1 MSALLKSRRA
11 FPKFP
16 KLRQFVFFTV
26 FIYYHF
32 PFLLTLAIKNT
43 IVRTRISAFLLSIVF
58 SNFNKKMVRSTHP
71 THLLAEGVQGSMY
84 RPHQA
89 ILFSCLLTLFS
100 LVCGCTW
107 LDGSIMRSQS
117 PDESPPDKH
126 ETRLIGDYA
135 VPFGLYPVRVEY
147 VGLVTGVNGTGSDP
161 APSPRREALIDEMQ
175 TRGVTEPN
183 TILASGNTSLVLVQG
198 FLRPGIQKGDRFD
211 VEVRVPGQSETTSLR
226 GGYLLETRLTELA
239 ELGNQIHQGKL
250 LAKAEGAVLVDPLA
264 DPKTDRVL
272 ACRGRVLGGGVALK
286 PRSLGL
292 VLKPDHQSV
301 MNSSRIANAV
311 NRRFHSF
318 QNGIK
323 IGVAKAKTEE
333 YIELAVHP
341 RYKDNIDRY
350 VRVVRALAISES
362 APQRMERIASLEQK
376 LREPA
381 NSSDAALQLEAIGI
395 DGVPILLKALESK
408 DPEVR
413 FYSAEALA
421 YLDRREASATLG
433 EIAKNQPAFRVF
445 ALTALSSLQDF
456 GAYEQL
462 RDMLSSSSAET
473 RYGAFRA
480 LWTMNKKDAM
490 VSGEDLNGQFK
501 YHVLDV
507 SGPPMIHVTH
517 NRLPEIVLFGKEQNF
532 LAPIAVN
539 AGNQI
544 MVNSANS
551 KEITVSKFVVH
562 EADQKRIVSTNIDD
576 VIRTVVEL
584 GGTYPDL
591 VQMLQEAKSSGALPS
606 RFEIDAIPEAGRMYE
621 RVATEGGDTEQ
632 SKDAVKATHGTPA
645 PDLFYK
651 NVDKS
656 TSDDGDDTSKT
667 SKNASEEDKSDEKP
681 HPKKGFFGKMFGFAS
696 KEKKIE

>member
-1 MSALLKSRRA
+1 
-11 FPKFP
+11 
-16 KLRQFVFFTV
+16 
-26 FIYYHF
+26 
-32 PFLLTLAIKNT
+32 
-43 IVRTRISAFLLSIVF
+43 
-58 SNFNKKMVRSTHP
+58 
-71 THLLAEGVQGSMY
+71 
-84 RPHQA
+84 
-89 ILFSCLLTLFS
+89 
-100 LVCGCTW
+100 
-107 LDGSIMRSQS
+107 LDGTIMRSQS
-117 PDESPPDKH
+117 PDENLPDKR
-126 ETRLIGDYA
+126 ETKLVGDFA
-135 VPFGLYPVRVEY
+135 VPFGLYPVRVEF
-147 VGLVTGVNGTGSDP
+147 VGLVTGLNGTGSDP
-161 APSPRREALIDEMQ
+161 APSPRREALLDEMQ

-183 TILASGNTSLVLVQG
+183 TILSSGNTSLVSIQG

-211 VEVRVPGQSETTSLR
+211 VEVCVPGQSETTSLR
-226 GGYLLETRLTELA
+226 GGYLLETRLTEMA
-239 ELGNQIHQGKL
+239 FLGNQYHAGKL

-264 DPKTDRVL
+264 NPKTDRVL

-286 PRSLGL
+286 SRSLGL
-292 VLKPDHQSV
+292 VLKPEHQSV

-311 NRRFHSF
+311 NRRFNSF

-333 YIELAVHP
+333 YIELTVQP

-362 APQRMERIASLEQK
+362 ASERMERIASLEQQ

-421 YLDRREASATLG
+421 YLDRHEASATLG
-433 EIAKNQPAFRVF
+433 EIARNQPAFRVF

-456 GAYEQL
+456 GAFEQL
-462 RDMLSSSSAET
+462 RDMLSSTSAET

-480 LWTMNKKDAM
+480 LWTMNKKDAL
-490 VSGEDLNGQFK
+490 VAGEDLSDQFK

-517 NRLPEIVLFGKEQNF
+517 NRLPEIVLFGKDQNF
-532 LAPIAVN
+532 LAPISVN

-544 MVNSANS
+544 MVNSANP
-551 KEITVSKFVVH
+551 KEITVSKFVVK
-562 EADQKRIVSTNIDD
+562 EADQKRIVSTKIDD

-584 GGTYPDL
+584 GGTYPDV
-591 VQMLQEAKSSGALPS
+591 VQMLQEAKASGALPS
-606 RFEIDAIPEAGRMYE
+606 RFEIDSIPEAGRMYE
-621 RVATEGGDTEQ
+621 RVPTEGGDAEQ
-632 SKDAVKATHGTPA
+632 SKGSAKAIRGNTA

-651 NVDKS
+651 KVDKS
-656 TSDDGDDTSKT
+656 TSDDGDDTTKT
-667 SKNASEEDKSDEKP
+667 SKNDSADEKSDEKP
-681 HPKKGFFGKMFGFAS
+681 RPKQGFFGKMFGFAS
-696 KEKKIE
+696 KE